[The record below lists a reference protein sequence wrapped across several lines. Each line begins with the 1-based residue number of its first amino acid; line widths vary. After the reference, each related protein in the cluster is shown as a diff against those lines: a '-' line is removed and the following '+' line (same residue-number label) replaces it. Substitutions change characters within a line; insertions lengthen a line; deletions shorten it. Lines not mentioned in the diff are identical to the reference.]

1 MPATFV
7 ASSKLPTA
15 FGEFA
20 MHGFEDSDSGQEHIA
35 LVFGDLTQN
44 TPTLCRVHSE
54 CLTGDALFSMRCD
67 CGPQLE
73 HAMRKSARTEAVLFC
88 ICVKK
93 GEGLAWST
101 K

>member
-35 LVFGDLTQN
+35 LVFGDLTKKYPN
-44 TPTLCRVHSE
+44 
-54 CLTGDALFSMRCD
+54 ALQSPLGVFNGGRS
-67 CGPQLE
+67 
-73 HAMRKSARTEAVLFC
+73 V
-88 ICVKK
+88 
-93 GEGLAWST
+93 
-101 K
+101 

>member
-35 LVFGDLTQN
+35 LVFGDLTQS

-73 HAMRKSARTEAVLFC
+73 HAMRKISANGSGIIL
-88 ICVKK
+88 
-93 GEGLAWST
+93 
-101 K
+101 

>member
-1 MPATFV
+1 MPANFV

-35 LVFGDLTQN
+35 LVFGDLTKN

-73 HAMRKSARTEAVLFC
+73 HAMRKISANGSGIIC
-88 ICVKK
+88 IFVRKD
-93 GEGLAWST
+93 EELDWST